1 MNGKRKRFL
10 SFVGAMKIAR
20 HPRILV
26 STPMNGKTYPP
37 RRTRKNH
44 PPAGKTSSGRVID
57 IMGEVAPGSLMLV
70 TAQNF
75 RDNNG
80 LRINH
85 WPGGT
90 IGRHSLS
97 FAALSSSL
105 KEGAGKG
112 CTIHCIAR
120 KPQGYGRFSSP
131 LRNSE
136 DITFL
141 RSLRSKNEK
150 AVSWLWAGGRLFWAW
165 GVGVSEK
172 WANVGR

>member
-1 MNGKRKRFL
+1 MNGISQNLL

-20 HPRILV
+20 HPRILA

-85 WPGGT
+85 GPRGT

-105 KEGAGKG
+105 REGAGMG
-112 CTIHCIAR
+112 CTIQPGTR
-120 KPQGYGRFSSP
+120 
-131 LRNSE
+131 
-136 DITFL
+136 
-141 RSLRSKNEK
+141 
-150 AVSWLWAGGRLFWAW
+150 
-165 GVGVSEK
+165 
-172 WANVGR
+172 

>member
-1 MNGKRKRFL
+1 
-10 SFVGAMKIAR
+10 MKIAR
-20 HPRILV
+20 HPRILA

-85 WPGGT
+85 RPKAT

-97 FAALSSSL
+97 HARWACQLPQRGSREALPFIGVL
-105 KEGAGKG
+105 AK
-112 CTIHCIAR
+112 IR
-120 KPQGYGRFSSP
+120 GYGRFSSP

-150 AVSWLWAGGRLFWAW
+150 AVSWLWAGGRVFWAW

>member
-20 HPRILV
+20 HPRILA

-85 WPGGT
+85 GPRGT

-97 FAALSSSL
+97 
-105 KEGAGKG
+105 
-112 CTIHCIAR
+112 HAR
-120 KPQGYGRFSSP
+120 
-131 LRNSE
+131 
-136 DITFL
+136 
-141 RSLRSKNEK
+141 
-150 AVSWLWAGGRLFWAW
+150 WA
-165 GVGVSEK
+165 
-172 WANVGR
+172 